1 MQTLLDVINDNIK
14 PNTTKKT
21 QKSEGN
27 ENEGL
32 FSALLN
38 SVNNENV
45 DETSVINAVLNF
57 KQNVKSQNELSSNLT
72 KISEPKNLFEAS
84 NFLQI
89 LSLLEVLNG
98 GKINKFPILNSK
110 MTEFFAIE
118 KNVLEIKST
127 KNINELIKISQKF
140 DLGLEKI
147 NITKDL
153 TNKFE
158 KEFVNLAKKDFFK
171 LDNSLKFD
179 EITKSQINKMSKSET
194 KKEDINLP
202 KLLANLENTTEQKST
217 LAKDKTLDLNQENI
231 TNDKKP
237 KFDMQNIKIPSEE
250 TKKQDIKLNQTEQKI
265 SNELS
270 SKNEINADISKI
282 ASKQELKSDM
292 LDKNISEQ
300 KISQPKQTETE
311 ANLQNKN
318 LNSEAKFDKVAKSD
332 EIINKMSQKI
342 PENIQKSEIN
352 QDKNIERKSQDNF
365 QVKQNISKDDMLK
378 AALNPS
384 MQNGEEQNKKDDNA
398 QNQNKSNNNDEQLN
412 LIVKDIVKNA
422 QNQMKNIDTKKT
434 LESFATTLKEQV
446 ENYKPPIMR
455 VNLVLNPEKLGEV
468 EITIVNRGNN
478 LHINFNSTPQTMN
491 LFLQNQAEFKASL
504 VNMGFSEL
512 QMNFSDQNQNKDQS
526 QNSKKFRFS
535 KEDDDFNDND
545 MEQNLLEVIVPR
557 YI

>member
-14 PNTTKKT
+14 PSATKKT
-21 QKSEGN
+21 QKSEGS

-38 SVNNENV
+38 SVNNENA
-45 DETSVINAVLNF
+45 DETNIINAVLNF
-57 KQNVKSQNELSSNLT
+57 KQNFESKNELSSNLANLT

-110 MTEFFAIE
+110 MTEFFAVE
-118 KNVLEIKST
+118 KNILEIKGA

-194 KKEDINLP
+194 KKEDTNLP
-202 KLLANLENTTEQKST
+202 KLLANLENKIEQKLPKLDTIDQKSIDQ
-217 LAKDKTLDLNQENI
+217 KNKTLDLNQENT
-231 TNDKKP
+231 TNDKKQ
-237 KFDMQNIKIPSEE
+237 KIDMQNIKIPSEE
-250 TKKQDIKLNQTEQKI
+250 IKKQDIKLNQTEYKI
-265 SNELS
+265 SNE
-270 SKNEINADISKI
+270 AP
-282 ASKQELKSDM
+282 SKQEIKSDL
-292 LDKNISEQ
+292 LDKNTSEQ
-300 KISQPKQTETE
+300 KILQPKQAETD
-311 ANLQNKN
+311 ASLQNKN
-318 LNSEAKFDKVAKSD
+318 LTSETKFDKVAKSD
-332 EIINKMSQKI
+332 ETTNKMSQKM
-342 PENIQKSEIN
+342 PENIQKSEIY

-365 QVKQNISKDDMLK
+365 QIKQNILKDDMLK

-384 MQNGEEQNKKDDNA
+384 MHSSEEQSKKDDNT
-398 QNQNKSNNNDEQLN
+398 QNQNKNNNNDEQLN

-434 LESFATTLKEQV
+434 FESFATNLKEQV

-455 VNLVLNPEKLGEV
+455 VNLVLNPERLGEI
-468 EITIVNRGNN
+468 EITIINRGNN

-512 QMNFSDQNQNKDQS
+512 QMNFSDQNQTKDQS
-526 QNSKKFRFS
+526 QNSKKFRFL
-535 KEDDDFNDND
+535 KEDDDLNDKE